1 LESVKTPSRATSNR
15 ESLSILSDTKGKENP
30 SEFLLSEKTL
40 KSSSMVNGI
49 TTENTKEIAENI
61 PWYRKMTPEKREYYK
76 HYNKRDHQEAVR
88 DLLLPAVYHVGEII
102 HSEDK
107 PPQVRLQAA
116 QIIINK
122 CISDKIDI
130 VQQKQVVDVNKLIEQ
145 AMAVQSIVAQ
155 KVTLGIHDNDD

>member
-1 LESVKTPSRATSNR
+1 MEQSQIVKQDNDKKIVPWFINKNINPDKQAF
-15 ESLSILSDTKGKENP
+15 IKAYEN
-30 SEFLLSEKTL
+30 K
-40 KSSSMVNGI
+40 
-49 TTENTKEIAENI
+49 
-61 PWYRKMTPEKREYYK
+61 
-76 HYNKRDHQEAVR
+76 DHQEAVK

>member
-1 LESVKTPSRATSNR
+1 MEQSQIVKQDNDKKIVPWFINKNINPDKQAF
-15 ESLSILSDTKGKENP
+15 IKAYEN
-30 SEFLLSEKTL
+30 K
-40 KSSSMVNGI
+40 
-49 TTENTKEIAENI
+49 
-61 PWYRKMTPEKREYYK
+61 
-76 HYNKRDHQEAVR
+76 DHQEAVK

-130 VQQKQVVDVNKLIEQ
+130 VQQKQVVDINKLIDQ
-145 AMAVQSIVAQ
+145 AMALSQLSRQDISKSDNNGVIDI
-155 KVTLGIHDNDD
+155 TDNDE

>member
-1 LESVKTPSRATSNR
+1 MEQSQIVKQDNDKKIVPWFINKNINPDKKAF
-15 ESLSILSDTKGKENP
+15 IKAYEN
-30 SEFLLSEKTL
+30 K
-40 KSSSMVNGI
+40 
-49 TTENTKEIAENI
+49 
-61 PWYRKMTPEKREYYK
+61 
-76 HYNKRDHQEAVR
+76 DHQEAVK

-130 VQQKQVVDVNKLIEQ
+130 VQQKQVVDINKLIDQ
-145 AMAVQSIVAQ
+145 AMAIRSITQDKDVID
-155 KVTLGIHDNDD
+155 KSPVSCKDDNNE